1 MVMRGVPRHVLD
13 LATHLDKERFEV
25 EVLSGRGDVA
35 EGSLWE
41 EAADLGVVTH
51 RLDALQRA
59 LNPIADLRAYRAIL
73 DHVMTGKYDVVHTHI
88 SKAGFLGRLAANRV
102 GVPRIIHTYH
112 GSISELSLIHI

>member
-1 MVMRGVPRHVLD
+1 MIPKLRILQIVTRMVMRGVPRHVLD

-41 EAADLGVVTH
+41 EAADLGVGTH

-73 DHVMTGKYDVVHTHI
+73 DHVMTGKYDVVNTHI
-88 SKAGFLGRLAANRV
+88 SKAGFLGR
-102 GVPRIIHTYH
+102 
-112 GSISELSLIHI
+112 